1 MGLAARFRL
10 RKPKKNEAGKVIFQ
24 AEVARDDMPEGVRA
38 LDAVLVVRW
47 QDLSGN
53 EKVTADV
60 VTRNA
65 EIEALEQYEIAV
77 GMMVL
82 GGVEVNKALLRL
94 REKLNP
100 TQPEGTN

>member
-10 RKPKKNEAGKVIFQ
+10 RKPKKNEVGLTIFQ
-24 AEVARDDMPEGVRA
+24 AEVARDDLPEGTRP

-47 QDLSGN
+47 QDLAGN
-53 EKVTADV
+53 EMVTADV

-65 EIEALEQYEIAV
+65 EVGDLEQYEIAV

-94 REKLNP
+94 REACQN
-100 TQPEGTN
+100 QSEGTE